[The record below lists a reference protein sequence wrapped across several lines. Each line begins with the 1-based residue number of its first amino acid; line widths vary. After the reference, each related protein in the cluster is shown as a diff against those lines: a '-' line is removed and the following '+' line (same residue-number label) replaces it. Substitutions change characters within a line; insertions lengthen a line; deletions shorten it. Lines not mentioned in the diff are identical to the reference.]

1 VPSTAGLTSI
11 ALDESLESLLSEH
24 PTTTRTVYL
33 LTLAVVGC
41 GIGVLLTAS
50 VDVTVRAPAV
60 LRPVIERQTLRA
72 MVDGVVERVAVARD
86 RPVRAGDTILVLGA
100 AASGRA
106 HDATIRALREQASAA
121 HDLRLLLRVPT
132 PDSLPLRR
140 LELARL
146 RASADEARIEQRQL
160 ALDVERTTSAR
171 DRLRLLAAR
180 GFAARVE
187 LDAAELGARHAAEA
201 RLLAR
206 ERRRAEWATELAEAE
221 QRSAEL
227 RRDLALTRSD
237 RAAHAVTAPVTGTLD
252 ELAPLAPGS
261 TVRAGDPVATIS
273 PDDAL
278 VADVLV
284 SSRDVARLRIGMPV
298 RLLVDG
304 YDVQL
309 WGSAAATVVSV
320 ATDYTMSGDQPV
332 FRVRVRPLADSLR
345 RPDGRAVPLKK
356 GLRAQAR
363 FLTGRRRLTELL
375 LHRVG
380 EWIDPAAPDHARE

>member
-1 VPSTAGLTSI
+1 MPSTAGLTSI

-121 HDLRLLLRVPT
+121 HDLRLLLRAPP